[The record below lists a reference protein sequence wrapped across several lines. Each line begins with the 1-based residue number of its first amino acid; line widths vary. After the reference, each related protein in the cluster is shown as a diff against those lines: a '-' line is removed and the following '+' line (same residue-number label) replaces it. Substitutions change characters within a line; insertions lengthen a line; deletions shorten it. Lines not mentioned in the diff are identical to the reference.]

1 MKTLSKLSALAF
13 ACLSLLCLS
22 CTKPE
27 EEEEPDKIVIPEAV
41 DLGLSVKWASFDIG
55 ATKPGEPGYFFS
67 WGETAPK
74 DAFYNWSNYAW
85 SNNSPRSLTKYNYN
99 PAYGSN
105 IDYRVALKPEDDA
118 AHVLLGEGWH
128 VPTREDIQELIDSP
142 LLTQSIEKVGLIDC
156 LKLTSIKTGKSIMF
170 PAAGNCD
177 GTKFPVNSENY
188 AGYFWTAEIEYTE
201 NRFLYDVYNPSRAYC
216 LMVSPH
222 VRTPSLNNMSLPTS
236 DRAFGMNIR
245 AVYSK

>member
-55 ATKPGEPGYFFS
+55 ATKQGEPGYFFS

-74 DAFYNWSNYAW
+74 DAYYNWGNYAW
-85 SNNSPRSLTKYNYN
+85 CNKSPKSLTKYNFN

-105 IDYRVALKPEDDA
+105 LDYRVALKPEDDA

-128 VPTREDIQELIDSP
+128 VPTREEFQELIDSP
-142 LLTQSIEKVGLIDC
+142 FLTQAVEKVGNIDC
-156 LKLTSIKTGKSIMF
+156 LKLTSIKTGQSIYF
-170 PAAGNCD
+170 PAAGCCD
-177 GTKFPVNSENY
+177 GTRYPLNENS
-188 AGYFWTAEIEYTE
+188 AGYFWTTEIEYTT
-201 NRFLYDVYNPSRAYC
+201 NHLMYDYFDPSRAYF
-216 LMVSPH
+216 LVVSPF
-222 VRTPSLNNMSLPTS
+222 VRTSTFNNMSLQTY